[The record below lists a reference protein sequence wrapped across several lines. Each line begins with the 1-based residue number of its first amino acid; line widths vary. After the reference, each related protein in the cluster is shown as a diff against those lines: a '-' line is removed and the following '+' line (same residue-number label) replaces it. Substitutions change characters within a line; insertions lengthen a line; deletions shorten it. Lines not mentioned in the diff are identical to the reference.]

1 MDFLRKEKERVRAAC
16 FESWL
21 DRGPIPDGLETAL
34 RDAVDFFNQGRD
46 AKGGSAIGACM
57 QGNLFYVKYRPQ
69 SLPAAASSSA
79 WTPSVTC
86 RPPPP
91 PPPASPSTTRADTP
105 DSSPRT
111 WDQL

>member
-46 AKGGSAIGACM
+46 AKGGFAIGAC
-57 QGNLFYVKYRPQ
+57 
-69 SLPAAASSSA
+69 
-79 WTPSVTC
+79 
-86 RPPPP
+86 
-91 PPPASPSTTRADTP
+91 RATFFM
-105 DSSPRT
+105 
-111 WDQL
+111 